1 MVKAIIQLAHG
12 ISIGC
17 NQITLGLRVTELYSQ
32 WNIRSLSLRLLRL
45 LIIRLKLEPLIIK
58 LEIQLLHPLIMSE
71 VSFMIDILEV
81 GC

>member
-32 WNIRSLSLRLLRL
+32 WNIGSLSLRLLRL

-58 LEIQLLHPLIMSE
+58 LEIQLFHPLLMSQ